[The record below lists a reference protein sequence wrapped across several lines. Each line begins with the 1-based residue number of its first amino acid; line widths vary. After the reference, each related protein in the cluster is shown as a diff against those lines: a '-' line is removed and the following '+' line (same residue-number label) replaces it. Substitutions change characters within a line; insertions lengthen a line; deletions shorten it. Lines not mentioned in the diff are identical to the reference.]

1 MPVSQHISKT
11 ILLVHVVHIL
21 WAVVLRYVMCFRFVS
36 RLHRRGKSGVH
47 SKRRNR
53 GITGAKSDAYDCVVI
68 YLYDT
73 YEEHFL

>member
-1 MPVSQHISKT
+1 MLCSSG
-11 ILLVHVVHIL
+11 
-21 WAVVLRYVMCFRFVS
+21 FVS

-47 SKRRNR
+47 SKRRTR

-73 YEEHFL
+73 YEGHFYESVTNQSRDL